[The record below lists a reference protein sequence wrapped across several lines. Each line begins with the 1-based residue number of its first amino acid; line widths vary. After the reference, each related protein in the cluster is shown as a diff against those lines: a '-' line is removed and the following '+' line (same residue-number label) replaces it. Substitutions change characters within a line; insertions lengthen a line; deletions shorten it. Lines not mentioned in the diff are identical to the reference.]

1 MSMTT
6 DLAALRSKVRELLL
20 RYRQDSIALE
30 VALLS
35 LAKFAAL
42 LGLDLAF
49 LLFGGFAQGSAGR
62 FALLGQVVWLVHQRL
77 PRSER

>member
-30 VALLS
+30 VAQDQ
-35 LAKFAAL
+35 FEQT
-42 LGLDLAF
+42 D
-49 LLFGGFAQGSAGR
+49 AQLKDA
-62 FALLGQVVWLVHQRL
+62 
-77 PRSER
+77 

>member
-30 VALLS
+30 VALDQFEKTDAQMKVMLDRF
-35 LAKFAAL
+35 LAA
-42 LGLDLAF
+42 
-49 LLFGGFAQGSAGR
+49 GGTVDDVKAETEW
-62 FALLGQVVWLVHQRL
+62 V
-77 PRSER
+77 ERNF